1 MQIKIQKRN
10 QNLETLKMLDSKFR
24 FKTQWNNDIKLA
36 FAVTGSYS
44 FDELVRDEILTQ
56 HLIQKY
62 KLIKQSGGGIGRR
75 IEESKLGNICQI

>member
-10 QNLETLKMLDSKFR
+10 QNLETLKMLDSKFK

-56 HLIQKY
+56 HLIKKY
-62 KLIKQSGGGIGRR
+62 K
-75 IEESKLGNICQI
+75 